1 MHRDS
6 PFDISTEENQH
17 SSEITDR
24 TAAAAARGGATAH
37 FARSP

>member
-1 MHRDS
+1 MRRDS

-17 SSEITDR
+17 SLEITDR